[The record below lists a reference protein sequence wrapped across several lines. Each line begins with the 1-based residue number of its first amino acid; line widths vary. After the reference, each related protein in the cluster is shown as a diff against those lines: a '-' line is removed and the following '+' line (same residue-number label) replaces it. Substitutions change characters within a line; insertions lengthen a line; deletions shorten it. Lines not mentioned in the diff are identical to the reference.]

1 MLTLCQKTISKIVST
16 PVLNKRFL
24 TSIFDMEKT
33 PFDYTQDNYQK
44 VDNILSKYPSEHKKS
59 AIIPLLHLAQDQ
71 EGFVPESAMVKI
83 ASIVACP
90 VSKVFETFTF
100 YTMFR
105 SKPSGD
111 HVVEVCTNLSC
122 TLRGAD
128 QILKAIQDKLGIK
141 VGETTKDNKFTLLE
155 VECQGA
161 CATAPVVVID
171 GHYYEDVEVKSIH
184 SILKDFSRDVVPKC
198 GTQSQRKGPEP
209 IGGKTTL
216 KTEPWAQKI
225 REDL

>member
-1 MLTLCQKTISKIVST
+1 
-16 PVLNKRFL
+16 
-24 TSIFDMEKT
+24 MEKL
-33 PFDYTQDNYQK
+33 PFDFTQDNYEK
-44 VDNILSKYPSEHKKS
+44 VDNILSKYPSEQKRS

-71 EGFVPESAMVKI
+71 EGFVPESAMMKI

-105 SKPSGD
+105 PKPVGD
-111 HVVEVCTNLSC
+111 HVIEICTNLSC

-128 QILKAIQDKLGIK
+128 QILNAIQDKLGIK
-141 VGETTKDNKFTLLE
+141 IGETTKDKKFTLLE

-171 GHYYEDVEVKSIH
+171 GNYYEDLEVKSIH
-184 SILKDFSRDVVPKC
+184 SILRDFARDVVPKS

-209 IGGKTTL
+209 LGGKTTL

>member
-1 MLTLCQKTISKIVST
+1 MLTLCQKTISKIVIT

-24 TSIFDMEKT
+24 TSVFEMQKT
-33 PFDYTQDNYQK
+33 PFDYTQDNYEK

-122 TLRGAD
+122 QLRGAD

-141 VGETTKDNKFTLLE
+141 IGETTKDKKFTLLE

-184 SILKDFSRDVVPKC
+184 SILRDFSQDVVPKS

-209 IGGKTTL
+209 MGGKTTL

-225 REDL
+225 RQDL

>member
-1 MLTLCQKTISKIVST
+1 MLSLCQNKIKQSVST
-16 PVLNKRFL
+16 KLSCRLF
-24 TSIFDMEKT
+24 TSLFEMEKL
-33 PFDYTQDNYQK
+33 PFDFTQDNYEK
-44 VDNILSKYPSEHKKS
+44 VDNILSKYPSEQKRS

-71 EGFVPESAMVKI
+71 EGFVPESAMMKI

-105 SKPSGD
+105 PKPVGD
-111 HVVEVCTNLSC
+111 HVIEICTNLSC

-128 QILKAIQDKLGIK
+128 QILNAIQDKLGIRI
-141 VGETTKDNKFTLLE
+141 GETTKDNKFTLLE

-171 GHYYEDVEVKSIH
+171 GNYYEDVEVKSIN
-184 SILKDFSRDVVPKC
+184 SILRDFARDVVPKS
-198 GTQSQRKGPEP
+198 GTQSKRNGPEP
-209 IGGKTTL
+209 MGGKTTL